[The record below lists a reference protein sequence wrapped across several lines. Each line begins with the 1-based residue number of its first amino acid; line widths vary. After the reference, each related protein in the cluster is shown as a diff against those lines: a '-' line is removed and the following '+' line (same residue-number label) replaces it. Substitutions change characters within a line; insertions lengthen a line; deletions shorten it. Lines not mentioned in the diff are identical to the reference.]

1 MIIIFGCGMGEDYSN
16 GDAQDKLEEGETKDK
31 IVWEGIEMRC
41 WWDYVGLT
49 NQSRLALGSVSES
62 KDISEAQGKI

>member
-49 NQSRLALGSVSES
+49 AWGSVSES